1 MYEDVNKVLNG
12 IKEHLESNLSES
24 FTMQRSIND
33 RYATFVS
40 ESYTFDVMA
49 TFIQARVRE
58 DFSLSIQDRIDSV
71 VDFGSLQK
79 QTHYKLSSK
88 SVENREMPIE
98 YFLTVVDL

>member
-1 MYEDVNKVLNG
+1 
-12 IKEHLESNLSES
+12 
-24 FTMQRSIND
+24 MQRSIND